1 MLLYEHS
8 MHTLG
13 CYCDFCLWCV
23 HVCRRT
29 TFCSSLFFPSILQYT
44 CVLTTFSAALFQVTQ
59 PSTPVFSALH
69 FNHSEKLPLGLW
81 LKITCII
88 NAMFR
93 CDKWKC
99 PFWTLI
105 FQVNQAHCI
114 INYLSLCD
122 TLTFTFH
129 KCSYSVSLLS
139 FPVPILVAKNTS
151 FLSSN

>member
-1 MLLYEHS
+1 MTSVCGMSASIEGQPSALRYFFLAFFN
-8 MHTLG
+8 T
-13 CYCDFCLWCV
+13 
-23 HVCRRT
+23 HVCLQHSQLL
-29 TFCSSLFFPSILQYT
+29 CSRLHSLQ
-44 CVLTTFSAALFQVTQ
+44 
-59 PSTPVFSALH
+59 PVFSALH

-81 LKITCII
+81 LKITFII